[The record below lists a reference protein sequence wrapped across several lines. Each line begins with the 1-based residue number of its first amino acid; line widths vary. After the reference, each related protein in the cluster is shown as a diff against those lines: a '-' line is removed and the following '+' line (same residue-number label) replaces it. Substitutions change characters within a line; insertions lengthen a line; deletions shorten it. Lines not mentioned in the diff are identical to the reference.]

1 MPPSAALALV
11 LVGAVLFV
19 NGLGLLGKVSK
30 GAAGTLNVFV
40 GVLLAVVVLSLALP
54 AEDTGSVFTASGF
67 LLFGIVYLYAGVMDL
82 TGHSGDGVGWYCACA
97 AAVSLAISLVEFLRD
112 GDVKLGTI
120 WLLWTLLF
128 AMFFLVF
135 GLELA
140 AVRALTGWITITESV
155 ITATVPG
162 LLILLGLWDEV
173 PDLAVVI
180 VAATAATAFAVM
192 GLRVVRAASRSPTR

>member
-1 MPPSAALALV
+1 M
-11 LVGAVLFV
+11 GR
-19 NGLGLLGKVSK
+19 
-30 GAAGTLNVFV
+30 
-40 GVLLAVVVLSLALP
+40 
-54 AEDTGSVFTASGF
+54 
-67 LLFGIVYLYAGVMDL
+67 
-82 TGHSGDGVGWYCACA
+82 YCAWPA
-97 AAVSLAISLVEFLRD
+97 GVSLAITLVKFLRD

-162 LLILLGLWDEV
+162 LLILLGLSNDV
-173 PDLAVVI
+173 PDLAVVG
-180 VAATAATAFAVM
+180 VAATTTAVFT
-192 GLRVVRAASRSPTR
+192 LIRLRAARTASCFPTL